1 MIAHSDL
8 ATVNQQRFF
17 IRTLIEQRI
26 NDLRKSAISS
36 TYQETLFEKQ
46 AVAMCE
52 NAVFEIPA
60 FYSPNKYYDAK
71 TSKYGPNNFRHH
83 YHGQIGEFD
92 SKEEFLCAAYLD
104 RLAEEKKIQCWL
116 RNLSRGNGAFFLQK
130 ATDKFYP
137 DFVCLLPDESILVV
151 EYKGGDRWKEAEP
164 DRLIGELWALL
175 SNGRCHFIMV
185 TNSRFDLIDA
195 LISNRLK
202 VL

>member
-92 SKEEFLCAAYLD
+92 SYVCH
-104 RLAEEKKIQCWL
+104 R
-116 RNLSRGNGAFFLQK
+116 RNCRA
-130 ATDKFYP
+130 
-137 DFVCLLPDESILVV
+137 V
-151 EYKGGDRWKEAEP
+151 
-164 DRLIGELWALL
+164 
-175 SNGRCHFIMV
+175 
-185 TNSRFDLIDA
+185 RF
-195 LISNRLK
+195 
-202 VL
+202 